1 MKKKI
6 CLLLH
11 SYDIQ
16 IKNMV
21 NSESAQVQVEVRIKR
36 SPSFFG
42 SLTLQ
47 EFHLEPLHDERR
59 DWPILV
65 WNNTILKNS
74 SLQKWT
80 DGDVTQ
86 KIEGLRRDVK
96 YKFSIR
102 VITQLTKGSSM
113 SHKCDDMLSTFFWP
127 CQNGNQTIS
136 SKKVINN

>member
-1 MKKKI
+1 
-6 CLLLH
+6 
-11 SYDIQ
+11 
-16 IKNMV
+16 MV
-21 NSESAQVQVEVRIKR
+21 NDKSAQVQVEVQMKR
-36 SPSFFG
+36 SPHFFG
-42 SLTLQ
+42 NLIGQ
-47 EFHLEPLHDERR
+47 DFELEPLHDERR

-113 SHKCDDMLSTFFWP
+113 SHKCDDMLSTFLWP